1 MRPHVPDEKH
11 NNHIAA
17 KYMALH
23 VPETYLHVKALR
35 LLCCTLYDNTATR
48 YLYLSRSSVESLAGK
63 KGINQVFGHVT
74 LPRIENARRHSKSY
88 GLSRGRCRSRRRLI

>member
-23 VPETYLHVKALR
+23 VPETLHVKALR
-35 LLCCTLYDNTATR
+35 LLCCILYDTAPCT
-48 YLYLSRSSVESLAGK
+48 YHAQAWKV
-63 KGINQVFGHVT
+63 
-74 LPRIENARRHSKSY
+74 
-88 GLSRGRCRSRRRLI
+88 

>member
-1 MRPHVPDEKH
+1 MDTYIMRPHVPDKKH

-35 LLCCTLYDNTATR
+35 LLCCTLYDTARR
-48 YLYLSRSSVESLAGK
+48 YLTCTYHDQAWKV
-63 KGINQVFGHVT
+63 
-74 LPRIENARRHSKSY
+74 
-88 GLSRGRCRSRRRLI
+88 

>member
-23 VPETYLHVKALR
+23 ISETLHVKALR
-35 LLCCTLYDNTATR
+35 LLCSTLYDNTARR
-48 YLYLSRSSVESLAGK
+48 YLYSPQSSVESLAGEK
-63 KGINQVFGHVT
+63 KGIDQVFGLFLEQSCYAST
-74 LPRIENARRHSKSY
+74 N
-88 GLSRGRCRSRRRLI
+88 